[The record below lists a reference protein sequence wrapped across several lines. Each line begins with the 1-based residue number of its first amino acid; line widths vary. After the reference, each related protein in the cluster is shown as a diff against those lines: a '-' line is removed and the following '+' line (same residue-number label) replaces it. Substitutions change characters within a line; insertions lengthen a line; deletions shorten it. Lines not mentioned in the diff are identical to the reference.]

1 MMGVSAA
8 ALADLPSADDIDTG
22 NIRKRALW
30 ALEGKR
36 EDGSPTGYVGNFTKV
51 EIPELSSTVENGEFW
66 FDFGLTGKFNFSQTE
81 KLSLFIR

>member
-8 ALADLPSADDIDTG
+8 ALADLPSVDDGDTG

-36 EDGSPTGYVGNFTKV
+36 EDGSSTSYVGNFSKV
-51 EIPELSSTVENGEFW
+51 EIPELSSTVENGEF
-66 FDFGLTGKFNFSQTE
+66 L
-81 KLSLFIR
+81 I